1 MPVGKLPWLKAF
13 ISIYDIIRNY
23 ARSLV
28 HGLGR
33 DGCCQSFANYEQA
46 MHDYLTARDKDWVKV
61 VRQPGDSV
69 EVYGP
74 VDDAEDLLFYN

>member
-1 MPVGKLPWLKAF
+1 
-13 ISIYDIIRNY
+13 
-23 ARSLV
+23 
-28 HGLGR
+28 
-33 DGCCQSFANYEQA
+33 